1 MALERINMKL
11 ATALE
16 STGERITLYEDKW
29 TWELNGLAELV
40 FDAEVSPKTGLPTLR
55 GINWNLLVTLL
66 GDDDE

>member
-1 MALERINMKL
+1 MALDRINMKL

-16 STGERITLYEDKW
+16 STGERITLYEDK
-29 TWELNGLAELV
+29 GLAELV